1 MKKTLSIIYCLL
13 PLSSFAQDKVVY
25 FYDGSG
31 NVISRLLTLETKQT
45 RAMVSSD
52 SLFVQRMESGNIKI
66 YPNPTASIVTIEGI
80 NENGEETVYQLY
92 NISSKLL
99 EVQISRS
106 SSVQFDLSMYP
117 SGVYLLRIAD
127 RKDIPSFKIIR
138 K

>member
-1 MKKTLSIIYCLL
+1 MLA
-13 PLSSFAQDKVVY
+13 LSSVVSAQNKIVY
-25 FYDGSG
+25 TYDASG
-31 NVISRLLTLETKQT
+31 NVISRLLTFEAKQT
-45 RAMVSSD
+45 RAVASSD
-52 SLFVQRMESGNIKI
+52 SLFIQNMGNSNIRI
-66 YPNPTASIVTIEGI
+66 YPNPTASIVTIEGM
-80 NENGEETVYQLY
+80 NKDGEEIVYQLY

-99 EVQISRS
+99 EIKASCA